1 LVPRSL
7 LIATVLA
14 VLAGPARA
22 AEPSPEQVEFFE
34 TKVRPLLADHCYQ
47 CHGAKKQMAGLRL
60 DTADGF
66 RKGTDEGPVVVPGDP
81 AKSPMVRAVRR
92 EGDHPMPPKQ
102 PLPAE
107 AVAALTEW
115 VKAGAPYPAARARP
129 TQAEPTAAK
138 SHWAF
143 RPVSDPP
150 VPKLRTHD
158 SGLSNPI
165 DAFIRAKLD
174 ANGLKPSPPAD
185 KRTLIRRAYF
195 DLIGLP
201 PTFAEVEAFV
211 NDPSPDAYEKLID
224 ELLASPHYGER
235 WGRHWLDVARYAD
248 SKGYVFQE
256 ERKYPFAYTYRDYV
270 IRSFNEDKPYNQ
282 FIIEQLAADKLPLGA
297 DKRPLA
303 ALGFL
308 TLGRR
313 FMNNVH
319 DIIDDR
325 IDVVTRG
332 LMGLTVTCARCH
344 DHKYD
349 PIPQADYYALYGV
362 FASSVEPKDLPLIGE
377 LKRSKESEAFETE
390 LKKREKALADFRA
403 KRVAAKIA
411 ALGGLAGPGAAAPL
425 RAPQRLLN
433 RADRNEAT
441 ALQRK
446 IDQLKANSPAAPP
459 RAMVL
464 NDAPTP
470 TEPVVFLRGNPNNPG
485 PRVPRRMPAVV
496 AGPDRK
502 PFTDG
507 SGRLELARAIA
518 SPDNPLT
525 ARVFVNR
532 VWAYHF
538 GKPLVATPSD
548 FGTRSDPPTHPEL
561 LDWLAKRFIED
572 GWSVKKLHKRMMLSA
587 AYQQASGMKP
597 ELSAADPENRLLGRM
612 NRKRADFEYLRDSL
626 LAVANNLDP
635 TVYGRSVDLFA
646 RPFTH
651 RRSVYGFIDR
661 QNLPETLRAFDF
673 ANPDLHS
680 PQRPVTTVPQQA
692 LFLMNSPFVAEQ
704 AKAMIARRDVAWT
717 FTADERVRR
726 IYRAVLSR
734 DPSPDELALAK
745 EFVKSAGGVKP
756 AAGQLGPWEMF
767 AQVLL
772 LSNEFAFVD

>member
-1 LVPRSL
+1 MMRWFVTLCLASGC
-7 LIATVLA
+7 VLP
-14 VLAGPARA
+14 VVTAGPK
-22 AEPSPEQVEFFE
+22 PSPGQVEFFE
-34 TKVRPLLADHCYQ
+34 RRVRPVLADHCFQ
-47 CHGAKKQMAGLRL
+47 CHGEKKQMAGLRL

-66 RKGTDEGPVVVPGDP
+66 RKGSDEGPVVVPGDP

-92 EGDHPMPPKQ
+92 EGDRPMPPKH
-102 PLPAE
+102 PLQAE

-115 VKAGAPYPAARARP
+115 VKAGAPYPAGKAGT
-129 TQAEPTAAK
+129 TQVNPDAAK

-143 RPVSDPP
+143 RPVQDPP
-150 VPKLRTHD
+150 VPVTKTPAA
-158 SGLSNPI
+158 NPI
-165 DAFIRAKLD
+165 DRFLLAKLEERRLTF
-174 ANGLKPSPPAD
+174 APPAD
-185 KRTLIRRAYF
+185 RRTLIRRAYF

-201 PTFAEVEAFV
+201 PTYAEVEAFV
-211 NDPSPDAYEKLID
+211 NDPSPDAFEKLID
-224 ELLASPHYGER
+224 TLLASPHYGER
-235 WGRHWLDVARYAD
+235 WGRYWLDVARYAD

-270 IRSFNEDKPYNQ
+270 IRSFNEDKPYNR
-282 FIIEQLAADKLPLGA
+282 FIVEQLAADKLPLGA

-377 LKRSKESEAFETE
+377 VKRSKEYDAFEAE
-390 LKKREKALADFRA
+390 LKKREEALAEFRA
-403 KRVAAKIA
+403 KRIAAKIA
-411 ALGGLAGPGAAAPL
+411 ALGGLVGPAAAVPP
-425 RAPQRLLN
+425 RNPQRLLN

-441 ALQRK
+441 ALQKK

-464 NDAPTP
+464 TDAPTP
-470 TEPVVFLRGNPNNPG
+470 TEPVVFLRGNPNTPG

-561 LDWLAKRFIED
+561 LDWLAKRFVED
-572 GWSVKKLHKRMMLSA
+572 GWSVKQLHKRMMLSA
-587 AYQQASGMKP
+587 AYQQASDARP
-597 ELSAADPENRLLGRM
+597 ELTAADPENRLLGRM

-626 LAVANNLDP
+626 LAVAGNLDP

-661 QNLPETLRAFDF
+661 QNLPGTLRAFDF

-680 PQRPVTTVPQQA
+680 PQRPATTVPQQA
-692 LFLMNSPFVAEQ
+692 LYLMNSPFVAEQ
-704 AKAMIARRDVAWT
+704 AKAVAARRDVAWA
-717 FTADERVRR
+717 FTADEKVRR
-726 IYRAVLSR
+726 IYRAVLGR
-734 DPSPDELALAK
+734 DPTPEESALAK
-745 EFVKSAGGVKP
+745 EFVASARLAKP
-756 AAGQLGPWEMF
+756 AAGQLGPWELF

>member
-1 LVPRSL
+1 VSRLL
-7 LIATVLA
+7 LIAATLA
-14 VLAGPARA
+14 ITTPAFA
-22 AEPSPEQVEFFE
+22 AEPGPEAVEFFE
-34 TKVRPLLADHCYQ
+34 KKVRPLLADHCYK
-47 CHGAKKQMAGLRL
+47 CHGEKKQMAGLRL
-60 DTADGF
+60 DTADGL

-81 AKSPMVRAVRR
+81 TKSPMVKAVRR
-92 EGDHPMPPKQ
+92 EGDHPMPPKE

-107 AVAALTEW
+107 AVAALSEW
-115 VKAGAPYPAARARP
+115 VKAGAPYPAAMSGA
-129 TQAEPTAAK
+129 TQIDLSAAK

-143 RPVSDPP
+143 RPVQDPP
-150 VPKLRTHD
+150 VPGTKVPAA
-158 SGLSNPI
+158 NPI
-165 DAFIRAKLD
+165 DRFLLARLEER
-174 ANGLKPSPPAD
+174 GLTFAPPAD
-185 KRTLIRRAYF
+185 KRTLVRRAYF

-201 PTFAEVEAFV
+201 PTFAEIEAFV
-211 NDPSPDAYEKLID
+211 NDPSPGAYEKLID
-224 ELLASPHYGER
+224 KLLASRHYGER
-235 WGRHWLDVARYAD
+235 WGRYWLDVARYGD
-248 SKGYVFQE
+248 SKGYVFTE
-256 ERKYPFAYTYRDYV
+256 ERKYPFSYTYRDYV
-270 IRSFNEDKPYNQ
+270 IRSFNEDKP
-282 FIIEQLAADKLPLGA
+282 FDRFVLEQLAADKLPLGD

-319 DIIDDR
+319 DVIDDR

-349 PIPQADYYALYGV
+349 PIPQADYYSLYGV

-377 LKRSKESEAFETE
+377 VRRSKEYDEFEAE
-390 LKKREKALADFRA
+390 LKKREQALADFRT
-403 KRVAAKIA
+403 KRTAAKSA
-411 ALGGLAGPGAAAPL
+411 ALGGLGGPGAAATL
-425 RAPQRLLN
+425 RRPERLFN
-433 RADRNEAT
+433 RVDRYEAT
-441 ALQRK
+441 KFQRK
-446 IDQLKANSPAAPP
+446 IDELKANSPAAPP
-459 RAMVL
+459 RAMVI
-464 NDAPTP
+464 NDATSP
-470 TEPVVFLRGNPNNPG
+470 TEPVVFLRGNPNSPG
-485 PRVPRRMPAVV
+485 QHVPRRMPAVV

-502 PFTDG
+502 PFADG

-561 LDWLAKRFIED
+561 LDWLAKRFVED

-587 AYQQASGMKP
+587 AYQQVSDTRP
-597 ELSAADPENRLLGRM
+597 ELTQADPENRLLGRM

-626 LAVANNLDP
+626 LAVAGKLDP

-651 RRSVYGFIDR
+651 RRSVYAFIDR
-661 QNLPETLRAFDF
+661 QNLPGTLRTFDF

-692 LFLMNSPFVAEQ
+692 LFLMNSPFVADQ
-704 AKAMIARRDVAWT
+704 ARAVAARRDVVWAL
-717 FTADERVRR
+717 TAGERMRR
-726 IYRAVLSR
+726 TYRAVLGR
-734 DPSPDELALAK
+734 DPTPDELALAK
-745 EFVKSAGGVKP
+745 EFVASAGEVNP
-756 AAGQLGPWEMF
+756 TAGRLAPWELF
-767 AQVLL
+767 AQVLMM
-772 LSNEFAFVD
+772 SDEFAFVD